1 MGNAMQMKKTMKW
14 TACLF
19 VLASSFVVLPIFSG
33 PAFASTTPGTLTLSS
48 TFDSISVRASFTG
61 DPNGN
66 NSASIQFRRQGDTT
80 WKNAFTPI
88 VDRRTSIGGVTNPYV
103 NQARGSIVGLQAGT
117 TYEVTLT
124 FTDPDGIVGQATLT
138 GTVATIAPTA
148 PVSGAELFVDASAP
162 SGGNGSSGSPF
173 NSISTAV
180 NAAAAGTT
188 IRVRP
193 GTYPAFSISKAG
205 TASGYIAIVGD
216 ARDQVFISGGGGNNI
231 NVSGSFIQ
239 LKNLRLKQSNNSS
252 INVQT
257 NSHHIWIENIYHEN
271 ISASHNYND
280 AGVLIGDNTHH
291 VYVLSNEF
299 YSQSLTDFD
308 IPGNAWDQAG
318 AAIYINSRPNS
329 QGTFVFK
336 NNIISAGFRDCIG
349 NAVESWGNGTMDNS
363 DIAYNFVTG
372 CKDDGIQMEGD
383 DVNLRI
389 FGNIVDANVGWST
402 IGMEPAL
409 VGPVYVFR
417 NVLKLHSSHAGYAAK
432 MSGTPGFVIWIH
444 NTIDTTGGAGSDG
457 LGGGGTKPSQ
467 QVYNNIIRT
476 SAIGLDGFGS
486 GSIANGNLYFCNG
499 TYFNNWGGN
508 SYSSVS
514 AFRSA
519 TGNEA
524 AGKQGDPLFLNS
536 NKEIG
541 TNSPA
546 YNAGILLANFNT
558 PDSAWPFLGSAPD
571 IGAFEVGADVKI
583 PSSPQGLRLQ

>member
-1 MGNAMQMKKTMKW
+1 MGTAMKKMKW
-14 TACLF
+14 TVCLF
-19 VLASSFVVLPIFSG
+19 VLASLPVFSG
-33 PAFASTTPGTLTLSS
+33 SAFASTTPGTLTLSS
-48 TFDSISVRASFTG
+48 TFDAISVRASFTG

-66 NSASIQFRRQGDTT
+66 NSASIQFRRQGDTSWT
-80 WKNAFTPI
+80 NGFTPI
-88 VDRRTSIGGVTNPYV
+88 VDRRTSIAGHTNPYV

-117 TYEVTLT
+117 TYEVSLT
-124 FTDPDGIVGQATLT
+124 FADPDGVVGQATLT
-138 GTVATIAPTA
+138 GTVATIAPAA
-148 PVSGAELFVDASAP
+148 PVSGAELFVDAAAP

-173 NSISTAV
+173 NSITGAV
-180 NAAAAGTT
+180 SAASAGTT

-193 GTYPAFSISKAG
+193 GTYPAFSISKNG
-205 TASGYIAIVGD
+205 TASGYVAIVGE
-216 ARDQVFISGGGGNNI
+216 ARDQVFISGGSGNNI

-252 INVQT
+252 INVQS
-257 NSHHIWIENIYHEN
+257 NSHHIWLENIYHED
-271 ISASHNYND
+271 ISASRSYGD
-280 AGVLIGDNTHH
+280 AGVLIGNNTHN
-291 VYVLSNEF
+291 VYVLFNEF
-299 YSQSLTDFD
+299 YSQSLTNFN
-308 IPGNAWDQAG
+308 IPGEAWDQAG
-318 AAIYINSRPNS
+318 AAIYINSSPS
-329 QGTFVFK
+329 SIGTFVFK
-336 NNIISAGFRDCIG
+336 NNIINAGFRDCIG
-349 NAVESWGNGTMDNS
+349 NATESWGNGTMDNS

-389 FGNIVDANVGWST
+389 FGNIIDANVGWST
-402 IGMEPAL
+402 IGLEPAL

-432 MSGTPGFVIWIH
+432 MSGSPGFVIWIH
-444 NTIDTTGGAGSDG
+444 NTIDTTGGGGSDG
-457 LGGGGTKPSQ
+457 LGGSGTKPSQ
-467 QVYNNIIRT
+467 AIYNNIIRT
-476 SAIGLDGFGS
+476 SGIGLDGFGS

-519 TGNEA
+519 TGNES